1 MTDRLAQETLH
12 VVEQGRGDGAPIV
25 LLHGFGGNAQV
36 WADLQ
41 PSLAADRHTLAYD
54 LPGHGR
60 SLNAAGSAR
69 TGKMAGAVTQDLS
82 RRGCERVHLVGH
94 SMGGAVATLIALR
107 APQMIASM
115 TLLSPGGF
123 GPEINHRLLRRYA
136 NALDRDSLL
145 AALEN
150 MFGWNCAIPE
160 TLVDAV
166 LAERARPGAVEGLNR
181 LLDGM
186 LKQRDDALGQGT
198 FGRSVLAQLAVPV
211 SVLWGTQDRVLP
223 TRQAHRLPPLFAA
236 HVFEDTGHMLI
247 EERGEAVLHLVRQT
261 IRSAVE

>member
-1 MTDRLAQETLH
+1 MSGKPLQDTLH
-12 VVEQGRGDGAPIV
+12 AVEQGGVDGAPVV

-36 WADLQ
+36 WAKAQ
-41 PSLAADRHTLAYD
+41 PHIAEHRATLAYD

-60 SLNAAGSAR
+60 SLNATGSDR
-69 TGKMAGAVTQDLS
+69 TGKMAGAVTRDLA
-82 RRGCERVHLVGH
+82 RRGIHRVHLVGH
-94 SMGGAVATLIALR
+94 SMGGAVATLMALHT
-107 APQMIASM
+107 PQLIASM

-136 NALDRDSLL
+136 GARDRDTLL

-150 MFGWNCAIPE
+150 MFGWNCVIPE
-160 TLVDAV
+160 LLVDTV
-166 LAERARPGAVEGLNR
+166 LAERALPGAVGGLNT
-181 LLDGM
+181 LLDRM
-186 LKQRDDALGQGT
+186 LRQRDDTLGQGT
-198 FGRSVLAQLAVPV
+198 FRRADLARLNMPV

-247 EERGEAVLHLVRQT
+247 EERGEAVVHLVQQT
-261 IRSAVE
+261 IRSAVA

>member
-1 MTDRLAQETLH
+1 MKHKKRPDTLFA
-12 VVEQGRGDGAPIV
+12 VEQGQGDGAPVV
-25 LLHGFGGNAQV
+25 LLHGFGGNGQV
-36 WADLQ
+36 WTAVQPDLAQ
-41 PSLAADRHTLAYD
+41 DGRTLAYD

-60 SLNAAGSAR
+60 SLHAAGSEK
-69 TGKMAGAVTQDLS
+69 TGRMAGSITRDLAG
-82 RRGCERVHLVGH
+82 RGINRVHLVGH
-94 SMGGAVATLIALR
+94 SMGGAVATLMALR
-107 APQMIASM
+107 TPHLVASM

-136 NALDRDSLL
+136 NARDRDALM

-150 MFGWNCAIPE
+150 MFGWNCAIPQD
-160 TLVDAV
+160 LVDMV
-166 LAERARPGAVEGLNR
+166 LAERAQAGAVDGLNT

-186 LKQRDDALGQGT
+186 LRQRDGEVGQGT
-198 FGRSVLAQLAVPV
+198 FGRQTLAGLTMPV

-247 EERGEAVLHLVRQT
+247 EERREAVVHLVRQS
-261 IRSAVE
+261 IRSAVD